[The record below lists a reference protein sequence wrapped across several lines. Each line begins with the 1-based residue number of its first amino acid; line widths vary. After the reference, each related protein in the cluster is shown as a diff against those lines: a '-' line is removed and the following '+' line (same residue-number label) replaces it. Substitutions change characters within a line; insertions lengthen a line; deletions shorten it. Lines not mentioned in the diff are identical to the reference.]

1 LRTFEDEDE
10 DLKRVI
16 LNDLFYTEDYKGPG
30 WKLKDPIQTHFIYS
44 SEAMHGFGPGWV
56 KM

>member
-1 LRTFEDEDE
+1 MRTFEDEDE